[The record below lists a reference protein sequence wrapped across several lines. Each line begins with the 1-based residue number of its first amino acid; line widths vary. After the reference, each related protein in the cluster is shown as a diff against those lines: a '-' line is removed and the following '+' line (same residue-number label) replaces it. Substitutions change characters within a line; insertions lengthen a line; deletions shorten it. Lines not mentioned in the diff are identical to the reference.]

1 MFSIGDMV
9 MYGGTGVCAVEGI
22 TSLKL
27 SGMDSERDYYVLRP
41 LYQSGTIHTPVDGN
55 KIPIRPVLTK
65 TQAEELVDTIP
76 TVNAV
81 MCTEKNL
88 SALRNHYQQQ
98 MSSFDCLDLIRMAK
112 SIYAKKKDAE
122 SRQKKI
128 GMTDEKYLRMFNA
141 AIPDIQADYRKARAF
156 DIIKSHAKEIKHF
169 RFLLYMA
176 KYWEENKT
184 EVTKELLENYDLPY
198 TVDEFHSLK
207 EALK

>member
-9 MYGGTGVCAVEGI
+9 MYGGTGVCAVEDI

-128 GMTDEKYLRMFNA
+128 GMTDEKYLR
-141 AIPDIQADYRKARAF
+141 RAE
-156 DIIKSHAKEIKHF
+156 D
-169 RFLLYMA
+169 LLYG
-176 KYWEENKT
+176 
-184 EVTKELLENYDLPY
+184 ELAVALGIPRDAVSGYITDRLGR
-198 TVDEFHSLK
+198 TVAEYVD
-207 EALK
+207 